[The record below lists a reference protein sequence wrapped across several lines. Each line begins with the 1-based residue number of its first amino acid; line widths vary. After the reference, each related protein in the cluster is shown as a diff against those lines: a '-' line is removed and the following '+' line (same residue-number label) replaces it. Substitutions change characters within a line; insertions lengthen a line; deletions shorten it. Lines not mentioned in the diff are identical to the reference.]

1 MIRSIFEY
9 IILFMYNMLYNNIN
23 YKKPILK
30 PILKPVLNPNT
41 THVVEKHDNIF
52 DKNLTFYEED
62 NGPIWF

>member
-23 YKKPILK
+23 YKK